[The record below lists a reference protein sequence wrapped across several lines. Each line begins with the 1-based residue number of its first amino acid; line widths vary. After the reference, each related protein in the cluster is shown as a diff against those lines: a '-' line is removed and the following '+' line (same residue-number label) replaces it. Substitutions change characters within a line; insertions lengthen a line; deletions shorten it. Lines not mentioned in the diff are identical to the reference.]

1 MTRRQVVT
9 SLTAF
14 RERIGKPIERWR
26 AGIYA
31 LLIPKPKSGTVHP
44 IKRKRSP

>member
-9 SLTAF
+9 SLAAF

-26 AGIYA
+26 SGIFSV
-31 LLIPKPKSGTVHP
+31 LIPKPKSGTV
-44 IKRKRSP
+44 SPLKPKK